1 MIKALPENFNNL
13 SREDE
18 IVNWVNV
25 KNVNED
31 FVIIDDDKSL
41 NDLPDFLKES
51 LVQTSPHIGLTEDH
65 LELIKSVSKKIHIIM
80 THYLQKKSA
89 AMLYFHVSHLIF
101 HD

>member
-25 KNVNED
+25 NNLNED

-41 NDLPDFLKES
+41 NDLPDF
-51 LVQTSPHIGLTEDH
+51 
-65 LELIKSVSKKIHIIM
+65 
-80 THYLQKKSA
+80 
-89 AMLYFHVSHLIF
+89 
-101 HD
+101 